1 MRTIFGGG
9 GSLVVGNALLPLL
22 LTSELKFWLFRVL
35 EFEAINLE
43 TWPKGNERVCG
54 TVAFW
59 LLFLELSI

>member
-1 MRTIFGGG
+1 M
-9 GSLVVGNALLPLL
+9 VGNAVLPLL

-35 EFEAINLE
+35 EFEAIKLE